1 MYKSIEVSG
10 KVIKIGLPD
19 FEGIKNGLYQYVY
32 SKNGCLNR
40 LFFLHGRSADRSSE
54 GEVKRD
60 LDGMIDYLDGLKNDK
75 GFLESLI
82 NQMISGGVEMGSESE
97 YVLKSMR
104 YCVEKRVVNGETVW
118 NVPEL
123 VLGYVTDSAFQ
134 IAVRNQMYRL

>member
-19 FEGIKNGLYQYVY
+19 FEGIKNGLYKYVY
-32 SKNGCLNR
+32 SKNGGLNR
-40 LFFLHGRSADRSSE
+40 LFFLHGRSVDRSSE

-82 NQMISGGVEMGSESE
+82 NQMISGDVEVGSESE

-104 YCVEKRVVNGETVW
+104 YCVEKKVVNGETVW
-118 NVPEL
+118 SVPEL
-123 VLGYVTDSAFQ
+123 VLVYVTDSAFQ